1 MARRIPDLTGAAEV
15 AVTLSCGRERRSFTI
30 APGFGPAHARFLQE
44 VSKAIGSPVV
54 AVCSVEKD
62 GTQYP
67 LAALALAAGAAE
79 DVISQ
84 SATGFVN
91 AYNALAGTGEPY
103 FAAPFDPKGRRWSVE
118 ATAVAAPS
126 GGEQEPRQEDCGAMD
141 NSSAGAAAK
150 PKFRKE
156 F

>member
-1 MARRIPDLTGAAEV
+1 MAKRIPDFSGAGEV
-15 AVTLSCGRERRSFTI
+15 SVTLTCGRERRSFTV
-30 APGFGPAHARFLQE
+30 APGFGPAHARFLQG

-54 AVCSVEKD
+54 AVCSVDRD

-67 LAALALAAGAAE
+67 LAALALAAGATE

-84 SATGFVN
+84 AATGFVN

-103 FAAPFDPKGRRWSVE
+103 FAAPFDPKGRRWSVAA
-118 ATAVAAPS
+118 ATATPS
-126 GGEQEPRQEDCGAMD
+126 GEQEPQQEDCGAMD
-141 NSSAGAAAK
+141 NASAGAAAK